1 MAEMVNSFGLVLIPV
16 FRNVAGWVIASLED
30 GKIQKYEINQLA
42 VTMLRMAVLGVGLS
56 GVAGLTTGQVDGLLV
71 GAATILADKAY
82 LLWKGQKKGKR

>member
-30 GKIQKYEINQLA
+30 GKIQKYEIKQLA